1 MAKVCVPIGDE
12 LGAYGFPHG
21 HPFGVGRLAAFWQA
35 MVEQGLDR
43 EVVRRTPVQAPR
55 ESLLRFHTEAY
66 VGRVATLS
74 ERGSG
79 LLDSGD
85 TPAFPDCFE
94 AAAFVVGSGLDA
106 LEQILSGTVDRAFIP
121 IAGLHHAR
129 RDRAAGF
136 CIFNDCGV
144 LIETLR
150 LEHGIRR
157 ILYVDIDAHHG
168 DGVYYE
174 FESDP
179 EVFIVDVH
187 EDGRALYPGTGAA
200 TERGVGAASGTKLNL
215 PVPPG
220 ADDGVFDHVW
230 AAAEAFLTEARP
242 ELILLQCGADSV
254 AGDPLTHLRF
264 SPRVHERTA
273 AALVRLSLKH
283 CHGRILAMGGGG
295 YSLGNLAAAWTGV
308 VRQLLAEDATPAEA
322 TER

>member
-21 HPFGVGRLAAFWQA
+21 HPFGPGRLEAFWQA

-43 EVVRRTPVQAPR
+43 AVVRSTPVQAAR
-55 ESLLRFHTEAY
+55 KALLRFHTEAY
-66 VGRVATLS
+66 VDRVAALS
-74 ERGSG
+74 KRGSG

-85 TPAFPDCFE
+85 TPAFPGCFE
-94 AAAFVVGSGLDA
+94 AAAFVVGSALDA
-106 LEQILSGTVDRAFIP
+106 LDQILNGSVDRAFIP

-129 RDRAAGF
+129 RDRAGGF

-220 ADDGVFDHVW
+220 ADDGVFDHAW
-230 AAAEAFLTEARP
+230 ATAETFLTRARP
-242 ELILLQCGADSV
+242 EFVLLQCGADSV
-254 AGDPLTHLRF
+254 AGDPLTHLCF
-264 SPRVHERTA
+264 SPRVHERTT
-273 AALVRLSLKH
+273 AALVRLSRAH
-283 CHGRILAMGGGG
+283 CHGRVLAMGGGG
-295 YSLGNLAAAWTGV
+295 YSLGNLATAWTAV
-308 VRQLLAEDATPAEA
+308 IRQLLAEDETPAKA
-322 TER
+322 TEG